1 MLENIKDNK
10 DFQMLDHLGKCVNT
24 KVKVFLIGEFI
35 QNYGAR
41 KKVIGV
47 LLEGSADLKKVD
59 IKGNETILEHLS
71 KGDIFSEMFIEDSE
85 DPITLVATKK
95 TEVLWIDYLSIL
107 RDCKVK
113 CPYHTFV
120 VNHIMDMMMK
130 KTVQLN
136 NKIAILSNRT
146 IREKLLMYLK
156 QEGNGQKKVT
166 IPYSLQELADYLC
179 VDRSAMMREIKK
191 LIAEKRVKKNGRIFT
206 IYKRH

>member
-1 MLENIKDNK
+1 MLENIKENK
-10 DFQMLDHLGKCVNT
+10 DFLILDHLGKCVNT
-24 KVKVFLIGEFI
+24 KVKSFLTGEFI
-35 QNYGAR
+35 QNYGGR
-41 KKVIGV
+41 KKIIGI

-71 KGDIFSEMFIEDSE
+71 KGDIFSEMFIEELE

-95 TEVLWIDYLSIL
+95 TDVLLIDYLSIL
-107 RDCKVK
+107 RDCKVN
-113 CPYHTFV
+113 CHYHTFV
-120 VNHIMDMMMK
+120 VNHIMDLMMK

-146 IREKLLMYLK
+146 IREKLLTYLK
-156 QEGNGQKKVT
+156 NESGGQKKVT

-191 LIAEKRVKKNGRIFT
+191 LIEEKRIKKNGRVFT